1 MKRFTKKLSRYM
13 FVKSSHNLISFC
25 MYKNELLK
33 ILHNLIL
40 FKKFYILYKVFVQYL
55 LRYKDMNSEKSV
67 NLNFF

>member
-1 MKRFTKKLSRYM
+1 M

-25 MYKNELLK
+25 MYENELLK
-33 ILHNLIL
+33 ILHNLNL

-55 LRYKDMNSEKSV
+55 LRYEDMNSEKSV

>member
-1 MKRFTKKLSRYM
+1 M
-13 FVKSSHNLISFC
+13 FVKSSHNLIRFC
-25 MYKNELLK
+25 LYENELLK
-33 ILHNLIL
+33 ILHNLNL